1 MLNFIFYGD
10 VIKSECYKGKSL
22 WINSDIFIKKI
33 ELVNSAFIP
42 VNAKNDSLTANN
54 RESVILCVFMTHNIT
69 LFLFY
74 TIRIKNSQII
84 LNSDCRI
91 HHNSLYIPYISVI
104 ILFQRDKP
112 VFFYPRPPSLAQK

>member
-10 VIKSECYKGKSL
+10 VIKSECYKGKPL

-54 RESVILCVFMTHNIT
+54 RESVILCVFMTHNIYT
-69 LFLFY
+69 FSFLY
-74 TIRIKNSQII
+74 DKN
-84 LNSDCRI
+84 
-91 HHNSLYIPYISVI
+91 
-104 ILFQRDKP
+104 
-112 VFFYPRPPSLAQK
+112 